1 LVRAG
6 GCGMKSMEK
15 GMQVLSRAV
24 LKKARA
30 DAEHVLDEAKLVADG
45 VRQQA
50 QQQAKAERE
59 KVLERARQEAERI
72 RGQAVAVAQL
82 EARKLKL
89 EQREE
94 LLDEVLSAARQRLP
108 TVQQWTD
115 YDQIVDYLV
124 REAVVQLK
132 ADQCRVRVDE
142 RAQQI
147 LTPELLA
154 AISTELGVQ
163 VQMGE
168 TLEYGLGAV
177 TETMDGRRQYDN
189 TLEARLDRQQEE
201 LRFPV
206 HRLLMGEPL

>member
-1 LVRAG
+1 
-6 GCGMKSMEK
+6 MKSMEK
-15 GMQVLSRAV
+15 NVQVLARAV

-30 DAEHVLDEAKLVADG
+30 DADHVLDEAKLEADG

-50 QQQAKAERE
+50 RQQAEAERE
-59 KVLERARQEAERI
+59 RVLELARQEAARI
-72 RGQAVAVAQL
+72 RGQVVAVAQL

-89 EQREE
+89 AQREE
-94 LLDEVLSAARQRLP
+94 LLDEVLAAARQRLP

-115 YDQIVDYLV
+115 YDQIVGYLV

-132 ADQCRVRVDE
+132 ADLCRVRADE

-147 LTPELLA
+147 LTPELLGE
-154 AISTELGVQ
+154 ISTELGVQ
-163 VQMGE
+163 LRLGE
-168 TLEYGLGAV
+168 ALEHGLGVV

-189 TLEARLDRQQEE
+189 TLEARLERQQEE

>member
-1 LVRAG
+1 
-6 GCGMKSMEK
+6 MKSMEK

-30 DAEHVLDEAKLVADG
+30 DAEHVLDEANLVADG

-50 QQQAKAERE
+50 QRQAEAERA

-94 LLDEVLSAARQRLP
+94 LLDEVLAAARQRLP

-147 LTPELLA
+147 LTPKLLA
-154 AISTELGVQ
+154 EISAELGVQ
-163 VQMGE
+163 MQMGE
-168 TLEYGLGAV
+168 TLEYGLGVV

-206 HRLLMGEPL
+206 HGLLMGEPL

>member
-1 LVRAG
+1 
-6 GCGMKSMEK
+6 MKSMEN

-24 LKKARA
+24 LKMARA